1 MRKHPPTQV
10 SGCFFSAR
18 EKALLGA
25 LIRQGADYEA
35 DNRPGGNGCQ
45 NSISAI
51 VIVDPVIPMRR
62 VIQSPIIIVAYDDR
76 IGVITVMSAD
86 MVARHIVTIIHVS
99 EGRSRVVIERT
110 VSTPIIGPRRVVP
123 EIVPTILVA
132 IVIAIVVPAIIPVEI
147 PVVTIVPVVI
157 VMPIVA
163 VITMAIITMAVM
175 PVVMAIITT
184 GIAVALIV
192 ATIV

>member
-45 NSISAI
+45 NSVSAI
-51 VIVDPVIPMRR
+51 VIVDPVIPVRR
-62 VIQSPIIIVAYDDR
+62 VIQPPIIIVAYDDR

-86 MVARHIVTIIHVS
+86 MVARHIVAIIHVS
-99 EGRSRVVIERT
+99 EGRPRIVIERT
-110 VSTPIIGPRRVVP
+110 VSTPIIGPRRVMP

-157 VMPIVA
+157 VVSIVA
-163 VITMAIITMAVM
+163 VITMAIM
-175 PVVMAIITT
+175 PVVVAIITT

-192 ATIV
+192 TTIV